1 MESRSPNS
9 SEDTTKNRF
18 TTFLHQ
24 LEESV
29 GDSSRAFVIDDDMT
43 PRGPWEMCN
52 RISWDIPTYFPKL
65 KPVETFCLETMA
77 QRSFWQPWT
86 IFEELCVKATLAYQS
101 KLFDANNR
109 YHHAVCDLSVVTREK
124 CETWEQQCSSLFPT
138 CFNEE
143 DILMW
148 ACFLCVSLRN
158 TSRPDVSLM
167 NSLNVFEHRPNWF
180 ISLIYVYI
188 STNAYQIRNANRQT
202 LFSITTKKR
211 KSAVIEVCKRPINF
225 NQSERRNFHRIWM
238 RKLL

>member
-1 MESRSPNS
+1 
-9 SEDTTKNRF
+9 
-18 TTFLHQ
+18 
-24 LEESV
+24 
-29 GDSSRAFVIDDDMT
+29 
-43 PRGPWEMCN
+43 MCN
-52 RISWDIPTYFPKL
+52 RISWDIPTYSPKL
-65 KPVETFCLETMA
+65 APVETFCLETMA
-77 QRSFWQPWT
+77 QRSYWQPWT
-86 IFEELCVKATLAYQS
+86 IFEELCVKATYQS
-101 KLFDANNR
+101 KVFDAINC
-109 YHHAVCDLSVVTREK
+109 YHTVWVACAMSHGKSVK
-124 CETWEQQCSSLFPT
+124 LGSSNGPRFFPT

-188 STNAYQIRNANRQT
+188 STNAYQIRNANRQR